1 MGVDEV
7 ASKEKGKLSFSAN
20 DVEEDHKVG
29 VKFASC
35 HYVETLHDL
44 SEPRGFVEQIYS
56 SYLNFRVL
64 IEQLPHH
71 WDRNQD

>member
-7 ASKEKGKLSFSAN
+7 ASKEKGKLSFSTNA
-20 DVEEDHKVG
+20 VEEDHKVG

-44 SEPRGFVEQIYS
+44 SEPRGCV
-56 SYLNFRVL
+56 
-64 IEQLPHH
+64 
-71 WDRNQD
+71 

>member
-7 ASKEKGKLSFSAN
+7 ASKEKSKLSFFAN
-20 DVEEDHKVG
+20 AVKKDHKVG

-35 HYVETLHDL
+35 HNVEALHDL
-44 SEPRGFVEQIYS
+44 SEPRGFVEQVDS
-56 SYLNFRVL
+56 SDLNFRVV
-64 IEQLPHH
+64 IEQLPHY